1 MTDAPAGTR
10 TIDLLVKLAWQT
22 ERAGA
27 ATALADRLGAGQVL
41 IFIRDPDVDAL
52 LPAPGMEQT
61 LRGGPAWRAFLKRC
75 SEPGR
80 QEAVV
85 DLPANRQVP
94 ALALVWG
101 NVALI
106 MLGGSPD
113 PADLAQI
120 EPLLPLL
127 GAALGCE
134 QEVVVAQSE
143 ATAAKLAAGQAKLLA
158 KALEASRAE
167 GAALNARLRDE
178 HRRKDDFL
186 AMLAHELRNPLSP
199 LVTSV
204 ELLRRHGGDTAM
216 VNRQLAAMARQVDQ
230 LSRLVEDLLD
240 VSRVSHGRISL
251 RREVLGLADVL
262 AHALESSRLLIDVR
276 NHHTRLEGV
285 EEPLMVDADRVRL
298 TQVFAN
304 LINNAAK
311 YSEPGGTISIT
322 IWREG
327 VMAVVSVADTGM
339 GISSTMLPRVFD
351 LFEQS
356 SDTRIRAQGGLG
368 IGLTLVRSLVALHG
382 GTVQAQSPGTN
393 QGSTFTVRLPLLD
406 VPSLPAADAGAAP
419 SVAGADA
426 SADQPAA
433 VEDALRVLVVD
444 DNRDA
449 ADSLCEI
456 LQMLGHQCEAAH
468 SALDALQVADGM
480 DADLI
485 MLDIGLPEIDGYEL
499 ARRLRRQGHRHAWFV
514 ALTGYGSDEDRR
526 RSIAAG
532 FDEHVVKP
540 VKLETLHTILGRTAD
555 ERRREGA
562 RPARKPVA

>member
-1 MTDAPAGTR
+1 MTDAPAGNR
-10 TIDLLVKLAWQT
+10 TIDLLVKLAWRT
-22 ERAGA
+22 ERAEA
-27 ATALADRLGAGQVL
+27 AAALADRMGTAQVL
-41 IFIRDPDVDAL
+41 IFIRDPDIDAM

-61 LRGGPAWRAFLKRC
+61 LRGGPAWRSFLRC
-75 SEPGR
+75 CTEPGR

-85 DLPANRQVP
+85 DLPVGRQVP

-106 MLGGSPD
+106 VLGDKPD
-113 PADLAQI
+113 PVDVDLI

-251 RREVLGLADVL
+251 RREVLSLGEVL
-262 AHALESSRLLIDVR
+262 THALESSRLLIDVR
-276 NHHTRLEGV
+276 NHQTSLEGV

-311 YSEPGGTISIT
+311 YSEPGGTIRIT
-322 IWREG
+322 MRREVG
-327 VMAVVSVADTGM
+327 IAVVSIADTGM
-339 GISSTMLPRVFD
+339 GISSIMLPRVFD

-356 SDTRIRAQGGLG
+356 SITRIRAQGGLG

-393 QGSTFTVRLPLLD
+393 QGSTFTVRLPLHEGMD
-406 VPSLPAADAGAAP
+406 LPAADAAP

-426 SADQPAA
+426 SADQAAA

-449 ADSLCEI
+449 ADSLSAI
-456 LQMLGHQCEAAH
+456 LQMLGHRCEVAH
-468 SALDALQVADGM
+468 SGLDALQVADGL

-526 RSIAAG
+526 RAIEAG

-540 VKLETLHTILGRTAD
+540 VKLETLREILERTA
-555 ERRREGA
+555 EQRRRDGA
-562 RPARKPVA
+562 RWGRNPSA